1 MKRYFSQK
9 NRSEA
14 GGSIKNGRNNIK
26 SNESQA
32 LHKSNE
38 NSIIRKIYCAYE
50 EIVVIRR

>member
-1 MKRYFSQK
+1 M
-9 NRSEA
+9 RSTREYM
-14 GGSIKNGRNNIK
+14 IKNGRNNIK